1 MKPCFVHFFRNCFR
15 SVLIIVCLL
24 ICQQTM
30 AKDFLITS
38 FGAKPGPAQLNTI
51 PINKAIEACFKNGG
65 GRVIVPAGIFRTGT
79 LLMKDHVELHLEA
92 GAVLLASAQLKDFPV
107 QPQPAYRSQKD
118 PGGWRALIYANEVT
132 GIAITGPGTIDGNG
146 AQQKPDP
153 ASAYKSDMDGRPR
166 NILFISCKKIK
177 VEGISM
183 LNAGIWNQH
192 YLNCEE
198 VVVDKI
204 TVYNHANRNNDG
216 IDIDGCRQF
225 ILSNSTFDTDDDAIV
240 LKSTGAAGCENVVI
254 TNCIVSSFCNGI
266 KAGTEST
273 GGFRNISI
281 SNCIVKPSSNTHP
294 PIYGTVRGIAGL
306 SLEIVDGGVMDGVSI
321 SNITIEGTDC
331 PLYVRL
337 GNRAR
342 KHTASAPEPTVGT
355 MRNIVISNVVAYN
368 TGNYCSSITGIPGH
382 YVENLS
388 LSNIQFVNRGGL
400 QAGGYIDN
408 PGNVVEDEK
417 GYPQPTVWKELPSAG
432 LFIRHA
438 KNIQV
443 NGLMLNAAATDPR
456 IPVIAQDVDGLQ
468 LRSISGL
475 NNFTAPVFFKGID
488 VQNVSV
494 DTPLGWKKQVAQIPV
509 PAVKEVDICVYGGS
523 SAGVMAAYSA
533 KKLGKTVVL
542 IEPGKH
548 IGGLTSG
555 GLGYTDIGN
564 KFAISGL
571 ALDFYRRVGKHY
583 GNFENWIFEP
593 SVAEKTFQNYL
604 QAAQVPVLFQYRLKD
619 VQKQKNGIAAITIGS
634 SSPGQAD
641 QLIKA
646 KVFIDCSYEGDLMAK
661 AGVSYVV
668 GRESN
673 AEYNETYNGVQV
685 MEGHQFPDGI
695 DPYRIPGDTS
705 SGLLWGISPAA
716 LSPTGSGDQKVQ
728 AYNYRICLTNVPA
741 NRIPIT
747 RPAGYDSTKYELLLR
762 YIKQSNPA
770 DLKPLLKI
778 DLMPNGK
785 TDINNKGPFSTDMI
799 GMNHHYPEAD
809 HEEREKIR
817 AAHETYT
824 KGLLYFI
831 GHDPRVPQRLREQM
845 LQWGYP
851 ADEYRDNDHWSPQLY
866 VREARRMKGAYV
878 MTQANCEGK
887 TKVEDGIAMAAYT
900 MDSHNCQRILVEK
913 NGVRMVKNE
922 GNVEVGGFG
931 PYPVAYRAVTPKENE
946 CNNLLVPV
954 CLSATHIAY
963 GSIRMEPVFMVL
975 AQSSAIA
982 ASLAIDENITV
993 QQVDVKRIQQILQ
1006 NNPLLD
1012 GSMPDL
1018 LVDDANSSAI
1028 KITGSWKKQ
1037 TRRSYGPSML
1047 VTDTTAA
1054 GEASVQF
1061 RPAVKKAGR
1070 YSIYIYLPKLQG
1082 MADEIR
1088 VSIHDG
1094 KQTHQKNI
1102 RPNEIKV
1109 AGQTTGEWIW
1119 LGDYHLTV
1127 RKAPYVQ
1134 ISGSGSRGL
1143 VAADAVLL
1151 RFVE

>member
-1 MKPCFVHFFRNCFR
+1 
-15 SVLIIVCLL
+15 
-24 ICQQTM
+24 M

-38 FGAKPGPAQLNTI
+38 YGAKPGPAQLNTI

-79 LLMKDHVELHLEA
+79 LLMKDHVELHLES
-92 GAVLLASAQLKDFPV
+92 GAVLLASTQLKDFPV

-132 GIAITGPGTIDGNG
+132 GIAITGFGTIDGNG

-177 VEGISM
+177 VEGITM

-216 IDIDGCRQF
+216 IDIDGCRRF
-225 ILSNSTFDTDDDAIV
+225 TLSNSTFDTDDDAIV
-240 LKSTGAAGCENVVI
+240 LKSTGAAGCENIVI

-281 SNCIVKPSSNTHP
+281 SNCIVKPSSNRHP

-342 KHTASAPEPTVGT
+342 KHTASAPQPTVGT

-388 LSNIQFVNRGGL
+388 LSNIQFVNKGGL
-400 QAGGYIDN
+400 QPGDYIED
-408 PGNVVEDEK
+408 PAKVVEDEK
-417 GYPQPTVWKELPSAG
+417 GYPQPTIWKELPSSG

-488 VQNVSV
+488 VQNVSI
-494 DTPLGWKKQVAQIPV
+494 DTPLGWKKQVAQLPV

-571 ALDFYRRVGKHY
+571 ALDFYRRVGKYY

-593 SVAEKTFQNYL
+593 SVAEKTFQHYL
-604 QAAQVPVLFQYRLKD
+604 QAAQVPVLYQYRLKD
-619 VQKQKNGIAAITIGS
+619 VEKQKNGIASITIGS
-634 SSPGQAD
+634 SLSGQAD

-661 AGVSYVV
+661 AGVSYTV

-673 AEYNETYNGVQV
+673 ADYYETYNGVQV
-685 MEGHQFPDGI
+685 MEGHQFPDSI
-695 DPYRIPGDTS
+695 DPYTIPGDSS

-716 LSPTGSGDQKVQ
+716 LSSTGTGDQKVQ

-747 RPAGYDSTKYELLLR
+747 RPNEYDSTKYELLLR
-762 YIKQSNPA
+762 YIKHSNPA

-809 HEEREKIR
+809 HAEREKIR

-887 TKVEDGIAMAAYT
+887 AKVEDGIAMAAYT
-900 MDSHNCQRILVEK
+900 MDSHNCQRIVVEK
-913 NGVRMVKNE
+913 NGVKMVKNE

-931 PYPVAYRAVTPKENE
+931 PYPITYRAVTPKENE

-975 AQSSAIA
+975 AQSSAVA
-982 ASLAIDENITV
+982 ASLAIDDHKPV

-1006 NNPLLD
+1006 ENPLLD

-1028 KITGSWKKQ
+1028 TITGSWKKQ

-1047 VTDTTAA
+1047 VTDTSAA
-1054 GEASVQF
+1054 GEASVKF
-1061 RPAVKKAGR
+1061 RPAIKKAGR
-1070 YSIYIYLPKLQG
+1070 YSIYTYLPKLQG

-1094 KQTHQKNI
+1094 KRAHQKNI

-1119 LGDYHLTV
+1119 LGDYDLTI
-1127 RKAPYVQ
+1127 RSAPYVQ
-1134 ISGSGSRGL
+1134 ISGSGSHGL